1 MDLTFP
7 LHSFFIAM
15 PLEGNAKWQY
25 QAWQEELKPYENI
38 MSFQNPQSPH
48 LTLQFWETVM
58 EIEYNQI
65 LPQSKKIASTASP
78 FTIKITGA
86 DTFGKRG
93 EDRVLFLNIAFS
105 EELARLKKSCPWESD
120 KEFSPHLT
128 LARMRH
134 PQKFAVHKK
143 KIMKL
148 FQDCSFEIPVDRLR
162 LYADIEGRK
171 QTVLQDFVFES
182 QNLKT

>member
-1 MDLTFP
+1 MENLTFP
-7 LHSFFIAM
+7 LRSVFIAL
-15 PLEGNAKWQY
+15 PLEDKAKWQY
-25 QAWQEELKPYENI
+25 QAWQEEIKPFEDVLR
-38 MSFQNPQSPH
+38 FQNSQSPH

-65 LPQSKKIASTASP
+65 LEQTKKIASAASP
-78 FTIKITGA
+78 FTMKITGA

-105 EELARLKKSCPWESD
+105 EELARLKKTCPWASD

-128 LARMRH
+128 LARVSH
-134 PQKFAVHKK
+134 PQKFAVQKK

-148 FQDCSFEIPVDRLR
+148 LQDCQFEIPVDRLR
-162 LYADIEGRK
+162 LYAEIGGIK
-171 QTVLQDFVFES
+171 QTPIEDFVFGIPT
-182 QNLKT
+182 NP